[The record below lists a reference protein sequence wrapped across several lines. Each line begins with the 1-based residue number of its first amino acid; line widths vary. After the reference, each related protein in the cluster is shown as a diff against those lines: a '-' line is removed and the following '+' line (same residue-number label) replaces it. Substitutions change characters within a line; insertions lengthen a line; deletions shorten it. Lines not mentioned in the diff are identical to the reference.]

1 MQNNTDFH
9 GNIKIKDRELLEI
22 EGIISIAAFDESYV
36 LLNTDSGVI
45 SVEGD
50 GMKIEDMS
58 SERGSVRVVGKI
70 NSIAFEGGSKKR
82 GLFGVF
88 S

>member
-1 MQNNTDFH
+1 MQGNTDFH

-22 EGIISIAAFDESYV
+22 DGIKSIAAFDEGYV

-45 SVEGD
+45 SVEGE
-50 GMKIEDMS
+50 GMNIEDLS
-58 SERGSVRVVGKI
+58 SEDGSVRVVGKI
-70 NSIAFEGGSKKR
+70 NSVAFEGGSRKR